1 MTLSPSSGA
10 IPAASLALAAIVLAV
25 TIGLAPVAAIGLREG
40 LVTGHMVDAY
50 VARIVW
56 FTLLQ
61 AGLST
66 LFSVVLALPVALA
79 LARVDFAG
87 RGLLLRLF
95 ALPLALPAIVVIF
108 GIVAVYGRT
117 GWLSR
122 LIGEPLNIYGL
133 TGILLAHVFF
143 NLPLAVRL
151 ILQQLDGIAPES
163 FRLAA
168 QLGFTERARF
178 RLIEWPQVRRSLGG
192 IASLIFLVC
201 AASFA
206 VVLTLGGGPQ
216 ATTLEV
222 GIYQALRFDYD
233 PARATVLSL
242 AQLVLCG
249 LFVLL
254 AGRYASAVQSWPA
267 LRRAARRHETRSP
280 GASALL
286 ALVIALAAAFV
297 GIPILAIVISGIS
310 AQFVW
315 PALAAAT
322 LTSLLIAVP
331 AAGLSILLAWPI
343 AAASARARSPAW
355 RSLLNLS
362 ALLTLIMPPAVL
374 ATGWF
379 IAASRLGLALSAAPF
394 LVIGM
399 NALMALPFALGTLS
413 PPVQQVMMQH
423 DRLCASL
430 GIKGARRLLL
440 IDLPVLRR
448 PLGLAAAMAFVLS
461 LGDLTAITLFGSQSL
476 ITLPALIYAQLGIYR
491 IDAAAGSALVLAL
504 FSMAVIWL
512 LEKWGARA

>member
-1 MTLSPSSGA
+1 MTLRSYAGTT
-10 IPAASLALAAIVLAV
+10 LAAGSALCVILIAV
-25 TIGLAPVAAIGLREG
+25 AVGLAPVAAIGISDG
-40 LVTGHMVDAY
+40 LLTGHIVDAY
-50 VARIVW
+50 VLRIIW
-56 FTLLQ
+56 FTLVQ

-66 LFSVVLALPVALA
+66 LLSVALAIPVALA
-79 LARVDFAG
+79 LARVDFVG
-87 RGLLLRLF
+87 RSLLLRLF

-117 GWLSR
+117 GWLSQ
-122 LIGEPLNIYGL
+122 LVGHPLNIYGL

-151 ILQQLDGIAPES
+151 IVQQLDGISPES

-168 QLGFTERARF
+168 QLDFTETVLF
-178 RLIEWPQVRRSLGG
+178 RLIEWPQIRGSLAGT
-192 IASLIFLVC
+192 ASLIFLLC

-254 AGRYASAVQSWPA
+254 AGQYANAVQSWPA
-267 LRRAARRHETRSP
+267 VRRAARRYENRSA
-280 GASALL
+280 GASLL
-286 ALVIALAAAFV
+286 LGLIIALAAVFV
-297 GIPILAIVISGIS
+297 GIPILAVVISGML

-315 PALAAAT
+315 PALIDAT
-322 LTSLLIAVP
+322 LTSLFIAVP
-331 AAGLSILLAWPI
+331 AAALSILLAWPI
-343 AAASARARSPAW
+343 AVAAARTTSSSW

-379 IAASRLGLALSAAPF
+379 IAASHMGLALSAAPF
-394 LVIGM
+394 LVIAM

-413 PPVQQVMMQH
+413 PSVQQSMAQH

-430 GIKGARRLLL
+430 GISGARRLLL

-476 ITLPALIYAQLGIYR
+476 MTLPALIYAQLGIYR

-504 FSMAVIWL
+504 LSMAVISL
-512 LEKWGARA
+512 LDKWGAQS

>member
-1 MTLSPSSGA
+1 MTFSLANGSKLAAGA
-10 IPAASLALAAIVLAV
+10 ALAAIMLAV
-25 TIGLAPVAAIGLREG
+25 AAGLVPVAAIGIGEG
-40 LVTGHMVDAY
+40 FVIGHVVDAY
-50 VARIVW
+50 VLRILW

-66 LFSVVLALPVALA
+66 LLSVMLALPVALA
-79 LARVDFAG
+79 LARADFWG

-95 ALPLALPAIVVIF
+95 ALPLALPAIVVIL

-117 GWLSR
+117 GWLSQ
-122 LIGEPLNIYGL
+122 LLGHPLDIYGL

-143 NLPLAVRL
+143 NLPLAARL
-151 ILQQLDGIAPES
+151 ILQQLEGIAPES

-168 QLGFTERARF
+168 QLGFTDMARF
-178 RLIEWPQVRRSLGG
+178 RLIEWPQVRGSLAG
-192 IASLIFLVC
+192 IASLIFLIC

-206 VVLTLGGGPQ
+206 VVLTLGGGPS

-242 AQLVLCG
+242 VQLVLCG

-254 AGRYASAVQSWPA
+254 AGQYAHAVQSWPA
-267 LRRAARRHETRSP
+267 LRRKVHRHETRSAA
-280 GASALL
+280 ASL
-286 ALVIALAAAFV
+286 ALGLIIALAAVFV
-297 GIPILAIVISGIS
+297 GVPVLAIVVTGAL
-310 AQFVW
+310 AQFDW
-315 PALAAAT
+315 PALVRAT

-343 AAASARARSPAW
+343 AQASARARSRSW
-355 RSLLNLS
+355 RSLLDLS
-362 ALLTLIMPPAVL
+362 ALLTLIVPPAVL

-379 IAASRLGLALSAAPF
+379 IAATRLGLAFTAAPF
-394 LVIGM
+394 LVIAM

-413 PPVQQVMMQH
+413 PSVQQAMAQH

-430 GIKGARRLLL
+430 GIGGLRRLLL
-440 IDLPVLRR
+440 IDLPVLSR

-476 ITLPALIYAQLGIYR
+476 MTLPALIYAQMGSYR
-491 IDAAAGSALVLAL
+491 IDAASGSALVLAL
-504 FSMAVIWL
+504 FSMAVITL
-512 LEKWGARA
+512 LDKWSARA

>member
-1 MTLSPSSGA
+1 MK
-10 IPAASLALAAIVLAV
+10 PALPNGTMLAAGTALAAILIAV
-25 TIGLAPVAAIGLREG
+25 MTGLAPVAAIGFGEG
-40 LVTGHMVDAY
+40 LVTGHIVDTY
-50 VARIVW
+50 VLRIIW

-61 AGLST
+61 AALST
-66 LFSVVLALPVALA
+66 FFSVALAVPVALA

-95 ALPLALPAIVVIF
+95 ALPMALPAIVVIF

-122 LIGEPLNIYGL
+122 IVGEPLNIYGL
-133 TGILLAHVFF
+133 TGILLAHIFF

-151 ILQQLDGIAPES
+151 VLQQLDGIAAES

-168 QLGFTERARF
+168 QLDFTERALF
-178 RLIEWPQVRRSLGG
+178 RLIEWPQIRGSLPG
-192 IASLIFLVC
+192 IASLIFLIC

-242 AQLVLCG
+242 AQLILCG
-249 LFVLL
+249 LFVML
-254 AGRYASAVQSWPA
+254 AGHYANAVQSWPA
-267 LRRAARRHETRSP
+267 LRRAAQRYETRST
-280 GASALL
+280 GAAFLL
-286 ALVIALAAAFV
+286 GMIIALAALFV
-297 GIPILAIVISGIS
+297 GVPVLAIVVSGLS
-310 AQFVW
+310 AQFAW
-315 PALAAAT
+315 PAIIAAT
-322 LTSLLIAVP
+322 FTSLLIAVP
-331 AAGLSILLAWPI
+331 AAALSLLLAWPI
-343 AAASARARSPAW
+343 AVASARTRSTRW
-355 RSLLNLS
+355 RALLNLS

-379 IAASRLGLALSAAPF
+379 IAASRAGLALSAAPF
-394 LVIGM
+394 LVVAM

-413 PPVQQVMMQH
+413 PSVQQAMAQH

-430 GIKGARRLLL
+430 AIGGIRRLVL

-448 PLGLAAAMAFVLS
+448 PLALAAAMAFVLS

-491 IDAAAGSALVLAL
+491 IDAAAGTALVLAL
-504 FSMAVIWL
+504 FSMAVISL